1 MSCLGHNDAMRF
13 VNAGGRAALLV
24 GSVVHDLHEV
34 TGGQVPHSPMAVVTD
49 HWDAALEA
57 YEVGSFDG
65 GTPVDKV
72 WLGPPVPAPRSVYA
86 IGVNYRNHARE
97 IGAVVGAIPPVFTKF
112 PSAITGPYD
121 DIVLPVG
128 EGTTDWEAELAF
140 VMGDSGRNVSA
151 ADALDSLRGLMVAQ
165 DVSERFVQMAAG
177 RQFSL
182 GKSFDTFCPTGPA
195 LVTVDEVEGLDL
207 RIRCLVNG
215 EVMQDDTTSDMIVD
229 VPHLV
234 ELLSSVMTL
243 TAGDVCL
250 TGTPA
255 GVGQARH
262 PPRFL
267 RAGDVL
273 ETEIE
278 GLGAMRNPCVAEPP
292 FDDSAPRPTR
302 RRRSSK

>member
-1 MSCLGHNDAMRF
+1 MRL
-13 VNAGGRAALLV
+13 VNANGRAALLV
-24 GSVVHDLHEV
+24 DSVVHDLHEI
-34 TGGQVPHSPMAVVTD
+34 TGGRVPPSPMEVVTN
-49 HWDAALEA
+49 HWDGALDAHEA
-57 YEVGSFDG
+57 GSFDG
-65 GTPVDKV
+65 GTPVDEV
-72 WLGPPVPAPRSVYA
+72 RLGPPVPAPRSVYV
-86 IGVNYRNHARE
+86 IGLNYRNHARE
-97 IGAVVGAIPPVFTKF
+97 IGAMVGAIPPVFTKF
-112 PSAITGPYD
+112 PSSITGPYD

-140 VMGDSGRNVSA
+140 VMGDSGRNVPASE
-151 ADALDSLRGLMVAQ
+151 ALDSLRGLMVAQ

-195 LVTVDEVEGLDL
+195 LVTLDEVELPLRL
-207 RIRCLVNG
+207 RIRCMVSG
-215 EVMQDDTTSDMIVD
+215 EVMQDDTTADMIVD

-255 GVGQARH
+255 GVGHVRH

-278 GLGAMRNPCVAEPP
+278 GLGAMRNICVADPP
-292 FDDSAPRPTR
+292 PGERPDRAAR
-302 RRRSSK
+302 RRRRVPQ

>member
-1 MSCLGHNDAMRF
+1 MRF

-24 GSVVHDLHEV
+24 DSTVHDLNELS
-34 TGGQVPHSPMAVVTD
+34 GGRIPSSPMAVVVD
-49 HWDAALEA
+49 HWADALDVHAA
-57 YEVGSFDG
+57 GAFDG
-65 GTPVDKV
+65 GTPVESV
-72 WLGPPVPAPRSVYA
+72 ALGPPVPAPRSIYA
-86 IGVNYRNHARE
+86 IGINYRSHARE
-97 IGAVVGAIPPVFTKF
+97 MGAEVGAIPPVFTKF
-112 PSAITGPYD
+112 PSAISGPFD
-121 DIVLPVG
+121 DIVLPNG

-140 VMGDSGRNVSA
+140 VVGEGGRNVA
-151 ADALDSLRGLMVAQ
+151 ASEALASLRGLMVAQ

-195 LVTVDEVEGLDL
+195 LVTVDELPDPL
-207 RIRCLVNG
+207 RLAIRCAVNG
-215 EVMQDDTTSDMIVD
+215 DVVQEESTADMIVD

-243 TAGDVCL
+243 AAGDVCL

-255 GVGQARH
+255 GVGAART

-267 RAGDVL
+267 RAGDVV

-278 GLGAMRNPCVAEPP
+278 GLGAMRNRCVAEP
-292 FDDSAPRPTR
+292 
-302 RRRSSK
+302 SSGA